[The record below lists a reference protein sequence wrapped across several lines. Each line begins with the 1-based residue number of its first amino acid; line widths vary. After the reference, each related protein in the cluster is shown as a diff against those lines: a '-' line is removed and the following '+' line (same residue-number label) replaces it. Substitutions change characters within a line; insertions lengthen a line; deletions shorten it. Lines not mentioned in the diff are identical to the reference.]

1 MEPGSSRS
9 THYFSWQPASVAGQV
24 KSGPGHVGIRR
35 QSASRTGGPA
45 VSSADMLASH
55 QIGHFNTVSAKAFA
69 NSASEKL
76 DTHCQNQRERQGT
89 YTSYLHLYAR
99 QGCSAFPYSHFHVSS
114 SSFSLNYQTTT
125 TTIKIVDCQGGARVR
140 GLSHWHRQPRHT
152 LLWRSYR
159 IGQPDGYSTILSEP
173 TTTPSHTG
181 CQ

>member
-1 MEPGSSRS
+1 MPEGPCLPRLSKNHLHHNRGIEALQNSHSTVETGSSRS

-76 DTHCQNQRERQGT
+76 DTHCQNQRERDRA
-89 YTSYLHLYAR
+89 L
-99 QGCSAFPYSHFHVSS
+99 
-114 SSFSLNYQTTT
+114 
-125 TTIKIVDCQGGARVR
+125 
-140 GLSHWHRQPRHT
+140 T
-152 LLWRSYR
+152 LLISICMLVRAAVPFPIHIFMS
-159 IGQPDGYSTILSEP
+159 PP
-173 TTTPSHTG
+173 APSH
-181 CQ
+181 